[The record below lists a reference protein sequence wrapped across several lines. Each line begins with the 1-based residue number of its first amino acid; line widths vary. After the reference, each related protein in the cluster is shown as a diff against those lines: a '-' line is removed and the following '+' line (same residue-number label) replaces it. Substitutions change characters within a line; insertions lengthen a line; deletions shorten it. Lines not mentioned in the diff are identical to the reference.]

1 MAIQEFKGFAGVI
14 LRAKVSGSMDD
25 PAVLLVHGDGQT
37 RDVWTDVAD
46 ALVQAG
52 RLVVNL
58 DLRGHGE
65 SDWPEDGRY
74 DFDANVEDLKCVLS
88 QMAVRPVIVAV
99 TLGGLIAAVTLAEGG
114 AELASG
120 LVIVDDLPELASGT
134 DAQTE
139 AARID
144 PRVEAAP
151 HSSRAA
157 QMTLTAE
164 VAIQLPVLVVSG
176 SAEGEATSLPGALAN
191 AEVKTIGPE
200 EGASGFDPSDMFN
213 ATLLGFLERRIP
225 RVLPDY
231 ISGSDPRTLR
241 DALGCFATGVT
252 VVTAMDADGNPVGLT
267 ANSFTSVSLDPPL
280 LLVCIAKTSSSLK
293 LMEKADHFAVNVLQI
308 GQQPVSNVFAKS
320 GEDRFSDTPWQV
332 GQNGAPILTGALVN
346 FECRRHADHDGGDHV
361 ILVGHVQRARYEPR
375 RDPLLYFKGKYRRLH
390 FA

>member
-88 QMAVRPVIVAV
+88 QMAVRPVIVAA

-120 LVIVDDLPELASGT
+120 LVIVDDLPELARGT

-346 FECRRHADHDGGDHV
+346 FECRRHAEHDGGDHV
-361 ILVGHVQRARYEPR
+361 ILVGHVERARYEPR